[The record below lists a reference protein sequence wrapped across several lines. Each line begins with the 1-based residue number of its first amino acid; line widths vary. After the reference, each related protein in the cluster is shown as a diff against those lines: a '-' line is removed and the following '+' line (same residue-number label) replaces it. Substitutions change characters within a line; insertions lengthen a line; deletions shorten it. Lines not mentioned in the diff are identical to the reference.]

1 MSLSVT
7 GLRLGLRPL
16 WFIAPLAAMAYPLP
30 LIAFHSAMEAARAAG
45 GGISLAV
52 AAWSLTVAFAAPA
65 IALVCATRLL
75 TIENPSGVEL
85 RARRIALLAVAAP
98 PIFTAV
104 GDDIYMLGNPVPDIA
119 ALAAFWTAMIAII
132 AAGGR
137 EPLARSVPCSAPS
150 WLRAAHGLV
159 AAILL
164 VFVAAHLSNHLT
176 GLVGPD
182 AHRALM
188 KSLRHIYRSPI
199 VEPVIVA
206 GFLFMVGSGGWLAWI
221 HSARR
226 ADGFRAFQLASGAF
240 LLVFVTNHFNGVILL
255 ARIYL
260 GIDSDWSFASG
271 APHGLIEDAWNIRL
285 VPDYTLAVFFAL
297 AHPFA
302 GLRVV
307 LQSHGVRKGLAD
319 GVAVWGAALSG
330 LLAIGIILGLCG
342 LRLRFEQEQGI
353 GVSKPAFL
361 APPSGTGRTSGV
373 PAKSAPSVPRIA
385 VAGFRD
391 SARPERQSIDERRR
405 WRRAPGGQ
413 A

>member
-1 MSLSVT
+1 MSSSSVV
-7 GLRLGLRPL
+7 GLRAGLQPL
-16 WFIAPLAAMAYPLP
+16 WFIAPLAAMTYPLP
-30 LIAFHSAMEAARAAG
+30 LIAFHSAIEAARAAG
-45 GGISLAV
+45 GGLALAAAALSLA
-52 AAWSLTVAFAAPA
+52 AAFAAPA

-75 TIENPSGVEL
+75 RIESPSDAEL

-104 GDDIYMLGNPVPDIA
+104 GDDIYMLGNPVPDVA
-119 ALAAFWTAMIAII
+119 ALAAFWAAMIAII

-137 EPLARSVPCSAPS
+137 EAPPQSVPRSAPA
-150 WLRAAHGLV
+150 WLRAAHGAV
-159 AAILL
+159 ASMLL
-164 VFVAAHLSNHLT
+164 VFVAAHLSNHLA

-182 AHRALM
+182 AHRSLM
-188 KSLRHIYRSPI
+188 KTLRHIYRAPV
-199 VEPVIVA
+199 VEPILVA

-255 ARIYL
+255 ARIHL

-307 LQSHGVRKGLAD
+307 LQSHGLRKGLAD
-319 GVAVWGAALSG
+319 GVAVWGAALAG
-330 LLAIGIILGLCG
+330 LLAIGIVLGLCG
-342 LRLRFEQEQGI
+342 LRLRFEQEQGS

-361 APPSGTGRTSGV
+361 APSSGTGSTPR
-373 PAKSAPSVPRIA
+373 AVPR
-385 VAGFRD
+385 D
-391 SARPERQSIDERRR
+391 RPF
-405 WRRAPGGQ
+405 APLAPFG
-413 A
+413 